1 MNRRPAPLLLAAGA
15 LAATFLLTA
24 CGDDAGD
31 AVQDPTSAAPTATP
45 DTTPA
50 PLGAGVLLTDDD
62 TVYSDGAD
70 WFRVGT
76 GDEDLDVNGDLAHPC
91 LPDGLSG
98 TGATRVVRADFELR
112 SLEDPAIEVV
122 GDFLTQL
129 VGQYDDE
136 AAATAAAETVRAA
149 LEECADRPAAITDYR
164 SMEPRAVDV
173 PGATASVTDAHYG
186 PVPAEIDPHGDSA
199 HIMETGVLV
208 QGDRVVVLTSV
219 IIGQDY
225 NFVDGTPVE
234 LMLPKAAARLG

>member
-50 PLGAGVLLTDDD
+50 PLGTGVLLTDDD

-98 TGATRVVRADFELR
+98 TGATRVVRADIELR
-112 SLEDPAIEVV
+112 SLEDPAI
-122 GDFLTQL
+122 
-129 VGQYDDE
+129 
-136 AAATAAAETVRAA
+136 
-149 LEECADRPAAITDYR
+149 
-164 SMEPRAVDV
+164 
-173 PGATASVTDAHYG
+173 
-186 PVPAEIDPHGDSA
+186 
-199 HIMETGVLV
+199 
-208 QGDRVVVLTSV
+208 
-219 IIGQDY
+219 
-225 NFVDGTPVE
+225 
-234 LMLPKAAARLG
+234 